1 MSTLLGEKRKDRKT
15 YIAERDRQIYER
27 RNKRT
32 HTQNKENTGVK
43 EKKFKKRGRR
53 HEHRK
58 DNNMLI
64 ESQLVKTSN
73 TVSKVLSAGVSRD
86 GERHSWY

>member
-43 EKKFKKRGRR
+43 EKNLKKGA
-53 HEHRK
+53 EG
-58 DNNMLI
+58 M
-64 ESQLVKTSN
+64 N
-73 TVSKVLSAGVSRD
+73 T
-86 GERHSWY
+86 ERIITC